1 MNIKEYERRYNKINS
16 DQRDLLNEVNTII
29 QNIARTISI
38 MSVKGILTKNR
49 EKLLGIFID
58 GYDKYLDSRKIFER
72 EWNAILEK

>member
-1 MNIKEYERRYNKINS
+1 MNIKEYERRVKKIDS
-16 DQRDLLNEVNTII
+16 DQKDLLNEVNTII
-29 QNIARTISI
+29 QNIARMISI

-72 EWNAILEK
+72 EWNAILKR

>member
-29 QNIARTISI
+29 QNIARMISI